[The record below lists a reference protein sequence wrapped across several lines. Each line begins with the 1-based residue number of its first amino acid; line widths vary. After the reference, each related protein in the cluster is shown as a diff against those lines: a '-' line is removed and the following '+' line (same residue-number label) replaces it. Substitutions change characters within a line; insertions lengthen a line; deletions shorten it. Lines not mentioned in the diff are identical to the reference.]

1 MTVKLPN
8 VPDKE
13 KWDILSKELS
23 QKQELIHRMM
33 MEVDDKKESLKKT
46 GEEIIEL
53 RKKVRLLQN
62 ENAILKRR
70 LGQEEMLQV
79 ESLVTSEIHK
89 MSLPELKSKIIKLAQ
104 SYRAERLRNEEYEK
118 MLKNAQTEIANARK
132 LGQELEEL
140 QRIHE
145 ADSEKYLNLQRE
157 TQKLGLYRETIQKQ
171 EEVITKTEKIL
182 KKKLNEVERM
192 KQNEVEMEQLRTENL
207 KIQKELKDLVVH
219 SNPGLLGKVNPELD
233 RYKNEVKKLEAVIRD
248 LQEELKS
255 KRPIST
261 EKNEIHANILDLE
274 VKLHKANARV
284 ASIEEELKENAIR
297 YSQEISRLKMI
308 LSEKESIIESLRIE
322 NAI

>member
-1 MTVKLPN
+1 MT
-8 VPDKE
+8 E
-13 KWDILSKELS
+13 I
-23 QKQELIHRMM
+23 
-33 MEVDDKKESLKKT
+33 DDKKESLKKT

-53 RKKVRLLQN
+53 RKKIRLLQN
-62 ENAILKRR
+62 ENAVLKRR
-70 LGQEEMLQV
+70 LGQEELLQV
-79 ESLVTSEIHK
+79 ESLVSSEIHK

-104 SYRAERLRNEEYEK
+104 NYRAERLRNEEYEK
-118 MLKNAQTEIANARK
+118 MLKNAQSEISNARK

-145 ADSEKYLNLQRE
+145 ADAEKYLNLQRE

-171 EEVITKTEKIL
+171 EEVIQKTEKIL
-182 KKKLNEVERM
+182 KKKLSEVDRM
-192 KQNEVEMEQLRTENL
+192 KQNETEMEQLRTENL
-207 KIQKELKDLVVH
+207 KLQKELKELVVH
-219 SNPGLLGKVNPELD
+219 SNPGLLGKVNPELE
-233 RYKNEVKKLEAVIRD
+233 RYKSEVKRLEGVIRE
-248 LQEELKS
+248 LQDELRS

-261 EKNEIHANILDLE
+261 EKAEIHSNILDLE

-284 ASIEEELKENAIR
+284 ASLEEEIKENAIR

>member
-1 MTVKLPN
+1 
-8 VPDKE
+8 
-13 KWDILSKELS
+13 
-23 QKQELIHRMM
+23 
-33 MEVDDKKESLKKT
+33 MEIDDKKDSLKKT

-53 RKKVRLLQN
+53 RKKIRLLQN
-62 ENAILKRR
+62 ENSVLKRR
-70 LGQEEMLQV
+70 LGQEELLQV

-104 SYRAERLRNEEYEK
+104 NYRAERLRNEEYER
-118 MLKNAQTEIANARK
+118 MLKNAQTEISNARK

-145 ADSEKYLNLQRE
+145 QDAEKYLNLQRE
-157 TQKLGLYRETIQKQ
+157 TQKLGLYREAIQKQ
-171 EEVITKTEKIL
+171 EEVIEKTEKIL

-207 KIQKELKDLVVH
+207 KLQKELKDLVVQA
-219 SNPGLLGKVNPELD
+219 NPGLLGKVNPELEK
-233 RYKNEVKKLEAVIRD
+233 YKSEVKRLEGVIRE
-248 LQEELKS
+248 LQDELKS

-261 EKNEIHANILDLE
+261 EKAEIHSNVLDLE

-284 ASIEEELKENAIR
+284 AALEEELKENSIR

-308 LSEKESIIESLRIE
+308 LSEKEAIINSLRIE